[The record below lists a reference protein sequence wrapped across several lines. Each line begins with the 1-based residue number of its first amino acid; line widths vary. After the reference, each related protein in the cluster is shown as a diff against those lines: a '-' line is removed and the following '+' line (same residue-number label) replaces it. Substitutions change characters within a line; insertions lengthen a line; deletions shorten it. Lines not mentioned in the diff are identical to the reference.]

1 MLVLSRRVGETIV
14 IDDCI
19 RVTVVSVQGNH
30 VRLSFSAPPE
40 VRIMRKELLA
50 DTPVVR
56 QSEPCHAGR

>member
-1 MLVLSRRVGETIV
+1 MLVLSRRVGETVV
-14 IDDCI
+14 IDDNI

-50 DTPVVR
+50 DVRVVR
-56 QSEPCHAGR
+56 EAEPCHVGR